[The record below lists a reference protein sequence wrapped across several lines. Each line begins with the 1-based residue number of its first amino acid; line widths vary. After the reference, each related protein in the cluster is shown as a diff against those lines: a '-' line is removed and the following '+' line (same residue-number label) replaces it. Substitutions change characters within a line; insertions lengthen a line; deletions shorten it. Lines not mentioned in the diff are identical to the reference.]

1 MTLDQSI
8 KEIQFKKKKNHG
20 VHIQV
25 KRNSEWAY
33 GGTPVTDFTR
43 FINIKNYKNSRAAV

>member
-8 KEIQFKKKKNHG
+8 KEIQLKKKTHG
-20 VHIQV
+20 VHIQG

-43 FINIKNYKNSRAAV
+43 FINIKNYKNFRAAV

>member
-8 KEIQFKKKKNHG
+8 KEIQLKKKKHG
-20 VHIQV
+20 VYIQV

-33 GGTPVTDFTR
+33 GGTPATDFTR
-43 FINIKNYKNSRAAV
+43 F